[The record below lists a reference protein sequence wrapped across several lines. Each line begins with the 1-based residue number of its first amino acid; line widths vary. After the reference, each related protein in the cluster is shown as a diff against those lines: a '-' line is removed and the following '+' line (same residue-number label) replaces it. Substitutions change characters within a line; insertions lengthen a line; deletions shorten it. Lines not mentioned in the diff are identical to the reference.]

1 MKIVKIEWL
10 DICHG
15 TPNWSHLDSLEV
27 GPLEC
32 VSVGFLI
39 KETDEYICIAENY
52 NESENIVAD
61 TMTFPKAIVSKVE
74 ELKPLNELV

>member
-1 MKIVKIEWL
+1 MKIVRIEWL

-15 TPNWSHLDSLEV
+15 QTNWSFIDQLDL

-39 KETDEYICIAENY
+39 KETDEYISIAENY
-52 NESENIVAD
+52 NESEGLVAD
-61 TMTFPKAIVSKVE
+61 TMTFPKAIVKKVE
-74 ELKPLNELV
+74 ELRP